1 MAKGIKSLAKDTV
14 IYGGSTIIVK
24 FLNWLLVVLF
34 TYTLPN
40 PAEYGVVTNLYA
52 WTSMLMVILT
62 YGMETGFFRFAN
74 KNPEDADKV
83 YGNSLISVGST
94 SLFFAIIIILFNQSL
109 ANALSYQDHPE
120 YIWMLGL
127 SVAMDAFSAIPFAYL
142 RFKNRPYMFAG
153 LKIFYIILYIF
164 LNLFFLLGCPWLMKV
179 APGTVS
185 WFYKPDYGVGYI
197 FVSNIITTTLQT
209 LLLSGFILK
218 ARFSVDVQLLKKI
231 WGYSLPLLVLG
242 ITGIANQNLDKM
254 IFPHLQPG
262 EAGKTALGIYGATSK
277 LALVMMLFTQ
287 AFRYAYEPFVFA
299 KQKDD
304 NSHQVYADV
313 MKYFVIFS
321 LIIFLGMVLY
331 LDIFKFFLPRNYWTG
346 LDIVPII
353 LWSYIFQG
361 IYFNLSFWYKLIDKT
376 IYGAWFSLIG
386 TLIIVLGNIFFVP
399 VFSYWGSV
407 WAGFACYFS
416 IMLISYFF
424 GQKYM
429 PIHYDLKTIFK
440 YIAITVVLTVV
451 SSFIETPYMAVNLS
465 IKTILF
471 CGFVYYTVKHDF
483 PLNQLP
489 VLDKIKKKFGK

>member
-52 WTSMLMVILT
+52 WTAMLMVILT

-74 KNPEDADKV
+74 KNPEDSNKV
-83 YGNSLISVGST
+83 YGNALISVGST
-94 SLFFAIIIILFNQSL
+94 SVIFAVFIILFNQPI
-109 ANALSYQDHPE
+109 ANALSYPNHPE

-164 LNLFFLLGCPWLMKV
+164 LNLFFLLVCPWLMKV
-179 APGTVS
+179 APGSIS

-209 LLLSGFILK
+209 LLLSRFIFK
-218 ARFSVDVQLLKKI
+218 AKFSFDIHLLKSI
-231 WGYSLPLLVLG
+231 WGYSLPLLILG

-299 KQKDD
+299 KQKDK
-304 NSHQVYADV
+304 NSTQVYADV
-313 MKYFVIFS
+313 MKYFIIFS
-321 LIIFLGMVLY
+321 LVIFLGMVLY
-331 LDIFKFFLPRNYWTG
+331 LDIFKFFLPKDYWVG
-346 LDIVPII
+346 LSVVPII

-376 IYGAWFSLIG
+376 IYGAWFSLVG
-386 TLIIVLGNIFFVP
+386 TAIIVLGNLFFVP
-399 VFSYWGSV
+399 RFSYWGSV
-407 WAGFACYFS
+407 WAGFVCYFT
-416 IMLISYFF
+416 IMIISYYF

-429 PIHYDLKTIFK
+429 PIKYDLKTIFK
-440 YIAITVVLTVV
+440 YIGITVALTIL
-451 SSFIETPYMAVNLS
+451 SNFIATPYIVLNIAL
-465 IKTILF
+465 KTILF
-471 CGFVYYTVKHDF
+471 GGFVYYTVKHDF
-483 PLNQLP
+483 PLSQLP
-489 VLDKIKKKFGK
+489 FISRLKNKIGR